1 MSGTTL
7 RGFIYLTLGFSYSP
21 VLFKFYVMMEKY
33 FQILPYTTLAF
44 LKIYGLFIHLLLL
57 YTYMY
62 ISKFISATCTVYIM
76 LFVYMS
82 SERTIVVLVPDRYAC
97 LGGDYVSCSR
107 YSLLPTVLCEGW
119 RHPGLSFT
127 HVSMSANVLLQ
138 FMFRAP

>member
-7 RGFIYLTLGFSYSP
+7 KGFYYLTLGFSYSP
-21 VLFKFYVMMEKY
+21 VLFKFYVMMENY

-44 LKIYGLFIHLLLL
+44 LKIYGPFIHLLLL

-76 LFVYMS
+76 LFVCMS

-97 LGGDYVSCSR
+97 LRGDYVTCSP
-107 YSLLPTVLCEGW
+107 YSLLSTVLCDRW
-119 RHPGLSFT
+119 RNPGISFT
-127 HVSMSANVLLQ
+127 HVSMSVNVLLQ